1 MYLKSIKKSNNLRIT
16 TYNYIYRA
24 YQILYINIKYKMED
38 FFYEVDKELLNT
50 KADNNAYNEVS
61 FND

>member
-1 MYLKSIKKSNNLRIT
+1 
-16 TYNYIYRA
+16 
-24 YQILYINIKYKMED
+24 MED

-50 KADNNAYNEVS
+50 KVDNNAYNEVS

>member
-1 MYLKSIKKSNNLRIT
+1 MYLKSKKKSNNLSIT

-50 KADNNAYNEVS
+50 KVDNNAYNEVS